1 MDGTAETLK
10 DGWLTA
16 VSHVAEVYNGSPLA
30 EHCGDFLRLLAM
42 ISWLFA
48 MNSDHCSTEKKL
60 ARCLGEEVHD
70 ARLQILGE
78 DEVLDQP
85 DAQTDPAFEKAQ
97 AEMIESVG
105 GPSAWD
111 ALPHGEKALKSAMII
126 KNALISLGES
136 AYAVLSEEDKRLLD
150 FYIWVGCGCHKDA
163 NSVRGGNSFMIEWWD
178 KNGVAGPILLAN

>member
-1 MDGTAETLK
+1 
-10 DGWLTA
+10 
-16 VSHVAEVYNGSPLA
+16 
-30 EHCGDFLRLLAM
+30 M

-60 ARCLGEEVHD
+60 AQFLGEEVHD

-78 DEVLDQP
+78 DEMLDQP
-85 DAQTDPAFEKAQ
+85 DAQTDPAFKKAR

-105 GPSAWD
+105 WPSAWD

-136 AYAVLSEEDKRLLD
+136 TYVVLFEEDKQLLD
-150 FYIWVGCGCHKDA
+150 FYIWVGCSCHKDA
-163 NSVRGGNSFMIEWWD
+163 NSVRGGNSSMIEWWN
-178 KNGVAGPILLAN
+178 KNGIAGPVLLTH